1 MISTPVSAPP
11 KPIQQLRQS
20 VRGKEALSR
29 RAIDTARV
37 SASRAGLA
45 LDWKSNPILGSDS
58 DSDMGRYSDPDTD
71 SYSDPDTDS
80 YPDPDTIFDGQ
91 SRTEIQLK
99 VSANVESGN
108 EREFEAN
115 KILNDIARFKKE
127 GPTKPKQTSRTKTL
141 WKTESQFWAK

>member
-1 MISTPVSAPP
+1 MINTPVSAPP
-11 KPIQQLRQS
+11 KLVQQLRQS

-29 RAIDTARV
+29 RAVDITRV

-45 LDWKSNPILGSDS
+45 LDWKSNPILDSDS
-58 DSDMGRYSDPDTD
+58 DSDVGPYSDHDTDSYSDPDTD
-71 SYSDPDTDS
+71 SYSDPDTKS
-80 YPDPDTIFDGQ
+80 GVQ

-108 EREFEAN
+108 ERELEAN
-115 KILNDIARFKKE
+115 KILKDIARFKKE

-141 WKTESQFWAK
+141 WKTESQFWVK